1 MSKKYRSTVTLPATL
16 GLSMGSLLYVV
27 EVGLGT
33 PATYLSLAFDT
44 GSDLTWT
51 QCEPCMLHCY
61 NQTEPI
67 FNPSKST
74 SYSNVPCKSPL
85 CAQLDA
91 HDCFTNSSCLYG
103 IEYGDKSYSMGFFA
117 KEKLTLTQFDVIENF
132 QFGCGQN
139 NLLLP
144 DEMMSG
150 ILGLA
155 QNNVSIV
162 SQTAKKYNEVF
173 SYCLPSSPCSLG
185 HLTFGNIND
194 VRHPISFTPLVKNS
208 LVGLPLYFIEL
219 RAISVY
225 GKKLPINIS
234 VFLKVGTNIDS
245 GTFITR
251 LPPLAYAT
259 FRSAFQKQ
267 MSKYPRAQNLGILDT
282 CYNFS
287 KYNYVTVP
295 KISLFFKGDVELNI
309 DASGIIVMPDKEQ
322 ACLAFAGNADET
334 YVSVIGNFQQKTYT
348 VIHDVVGEKLGF
360 GACGCY

>member
-1 MSKKYRSTVTLPATL
+1 
-16 GLSMGSLLYVV
+16 MGSLLYVV
-27 EVGLGT
+27 KVGLGT

-74 SYSNVPCKSPL
+74 SYSNIPCKSPL

-91 HDCFTNSSCLYG
+91 HGCFKNSSCLYS
-103 IEYGDKSYSMGFFA
+103 IEYGDESYSFGFFA

-139 NLLLP
+139 NSLLP
-144 DEMMSG
+144 DVMTSG
-150 ILGLA
+150 ILGLSQSNA
-155 QNNVSIV
+155 SIV

-173 SYCLPSSPCSLG
+173 SHCLPSSPCSLG

-194 VRHPISFTPLVKNS
+194 VRHPMSFTPLLKNPH
-208 LVGLPLYFIEL
+208 VDFPFYFIEL
-219 RAISVY
+219 RAISVC
-225 GKKLPINIS
+225 GQKLPINIS
-234 VFLKVGTNIDS
+234 VFLKVVTIIDS
-245 GTFITR
+245 GTVITR
-251 LPPLAYAT
+251 LPPLAYEAL
-259 FRSAFQKQ
+259 RAAFQKQ
-267 MSKYPRAQNLGILDT
+267 MSKYPRAQNMEILDT

-287 KYNYVTVP
+287 TYNYVTIP

-309 DASGIIVMPDKEQ
+309 DASGIIAMLDKKQ

-334 YVSVIGNFQQKTYT
+334 DISIIGNFQQKTHT
-348 VIHDVVGEKLGF
+348 VLYDVVGEKLGF
-360 GACGCY
+360 GACGC